1 MQTHFNHIALYV
13 GDLQRSTKFY
23 QDVIGAEII
32 ADPFSDDRHVWF
44 KIGEHNQLHLI
55 AGSVAG
61 GPGRGMHFAFSVSSL
76 DNFAAHLKT
85 VGVAYENGKGRPD
98 KVRTRPDGVEQIYLQ
113 DPDGYWIEI
122 NEDRY

>member
-13 GDLQRSTKFY
+13 ADLKKSTAFY
-23 QDVIGAEII
+23 RDVIQGELIP
-32 ADPFSDDRHVWF
+32 DPFHDDRHVWF

-55 AGSVAG
+55 AGTVGEEA
-61 GPGRGMHFAFSVSSL
+61 GRGMHFAFSVSSVDDFLREL
-76 DNFAAHLKT
+76 DRQA
-85 VGVAYENGKGRPD
+85 VENADGKGHACE
-98 KVRTRPDGVEQIYLQ
+98 VRFRPDGVKQIYLQ